1 LAPCCISFVAK
12 NNDYQKAIAL
22 KKSIEKAIAPSGLD
36 IAYVMSQAERVKI
49 IYDHFNIILSVL
61 ILLSFLVLLV
71 SAVGMASAT
80 GINIW
85 ERTREIG
92 VMRAIGATPNFI
104 YALFV
109 NERVITCS
117 ISIVFGLLLSY
128 PLSRLAALF
137 FGRLMLGNDAELT
150 YAFSTSG
157 FFITLAVTLVFGWI
171 ASRIPAKSA
180 ISMSTHAALSYE

>member
-1 LAPCCISFVAK
+1 MSFVAK
-12 NNDYQKAIAL
+12 DNDYQKVIAL
-22 KKSIEKAIAPSGLD
+22 KKSIEKAIAPSRLD

-49 IYDHFNIILSVL
+49 IYDHLNIILAVL

-92 VMRAIGATPNFI
+92 VMRAIGATPKII

-109 NERVITCS
+109 YEGMITCS
-117 ISIVFGLLLSY
+117 ISIVLWLLLSY
-128 PLSRLAALF
+128 PPSLLAALF
-137 FGRLMLGNDAELT
+137 FGKLMLGNDAELT
-150 YAFSTSG
+150 YAFSSSG
-157 FFITLAVTLVFGWI
+157 FCITLAVTLVFGWI

-180 ISMSTHAALSYE
+180 IAVSTHAALSYE